1 MKHAFTIL
9 PQTKWRMK
17 KMLLFALF
25 TIIFLL
31 SGCEVGIKQPPKA
44 VRQTFDTMF
53 PGATHVEW
61 EKMMSSYKA
70 DFHHEGRKKEAQFN
84 STGAWERTKTE
95 LTIFDVPDP
104 VMNTAQEYCDCK
116 IDDITLHEQAS
127 GVPAFYLFEY
137 DFVETSREKKLR
149 IFPDGTVMFRF

>member
-1 MKHAFTIL
+1 
-9 PQTKWRMK
+9 
-17 KMLLFALF
+17 
-25 TIIFLL
+25 
-31 SGCEVGIKQPPKA
+31 
-44 VRQTFDTMF
+44 
-53 PGATHVEW
+53 
-61 EKMMSSYKA
+61 
-70 DFHHEGRKKEAQFN
+70 
-84 STGAWERTKTE
+84 
-95 LTIFDVPDP
+95 VPDP